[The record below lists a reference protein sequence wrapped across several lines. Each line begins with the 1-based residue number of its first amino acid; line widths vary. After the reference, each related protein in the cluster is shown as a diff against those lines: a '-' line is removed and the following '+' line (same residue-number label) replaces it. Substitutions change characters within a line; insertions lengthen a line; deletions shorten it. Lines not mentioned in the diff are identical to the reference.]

1 MRRLRG
7 TCEEGFTLMELL
19 VVVLLQFH
27 KQAHRSGL
35 RPN

>member
-1 MRRLRG
+1 MERLPG
-7 TCEEGFTLMELL
+7 ACEHGFTLMELL

-27 KQAHRSGL
+27 KRAPRMGL